1 MTPENFKLLEEW
13 RLATEQVAALKSVIA
28 KEQELRKQVFE
39 AFFPA
44 PKEGANTIN
53 LPEGWKL
60 KGTYKIERKIDE
72 AALPAV
78 IEKLRI
84 EGVNSDL
91 LVEYKPSLKTTVYK
105 QLVAEHRAIF
115 DEALT
120 AKPATPTVE
129 LNPPKKK
136 D

>member
-1 MTPENFKLLEEW
+1 MTPENFKLLEDW
-13 RLATEQVAALKSVIA
+13 RLATEQVAELKSIIA
-28 KEQELRKQVFE
+28 KEQELRKQVFA

-44 PKEGANTIN
+44 PKEGANTVN

-60 KGTYKIERKIDE
+60 KGTYKIDRKIDE

-84 EGVNSDL
+84 EGVSSDL

-120 AKPATPTVE
+120 AKPASPTVE